1 MLLCADIGGS
11 FIDFA
16 LVHPDGR
23 LEQRHAVP
31 TPIDDAKRFITAL
44 ETLCAPYPSLPLH
57 IAIAGVENPQTG
69 HVHAA
74 NIPGILT
81 VPLREKLSLRTQRVV
96 RIGNDA
102 DCFALAEAR
111 FGAARG
117 HRNVFGLILGTG
129 IGGGLVLDGQIVPG
143 LGGVTGELGHAPVV
157 IAPPFLTD
165 PDEVA
170 ATVPLFRCGCG
181 QSGCLD
187 TIAGARSLERLHLWA
202 GGTPETSHAILR
214 LWEEGDRQATRTLS
228 VWMTYTSA
236 ALAHVLNVTGSTVV
250 PVAGGLS
257 NSDLLVQ
264 TLDRAVRDRILSPT
278 SQPLLRRAILGKDA
292 GILGAACLG
301 PELCYDPC

>member
-31 TPIDDAKRFITAL
+31 TPVDDANAFISTL
-44 ETLCAPYPSLPLH
+44 QTLCAPYPGVPLH

-74 NIPGILT
+74 NIPGIRAT
-81 VPLREKLSLRTQRVV
+81 PLREQLSQHTQRPV

-111 FGAARG
+111 FGAAQG

-129 IGGGLVLDGQIVPG
+129 IGGGFVLDGQIVPG
-143 LGGVTGELGHAPVV
+143 LSGISGELGHAPVV
-157 IAPPFLTD
+157 IAPPLLTD
-165 PDEVA
+165 PDEIA
-170 ATVPLFRCGCG
+170 AAVPLFRCGCG
-181 QSGCLD
+181 LLGCLD
-187 TIAGARSLERLHLWA
+187 TIAGARSLERLHVWA
-202 GGTPETSHAILR
+202 GGRPETSHAILK
-214 LWEEGDRQATRTLS
+214 LWEEGDTQATRTLS

-257 NSDLLVQ
+257 NSALLVQ

-278 SQPLLRRAILGKDA
+278 THPLLRRAILGKDA

>member
-31 TPIDDAKRFITAL
+31 TPTDDAESFITTL
-44 ETLCAPYPSLPLH
+44 QTLCAPYPGVPLH

-74 NIPGILT
+74 NIPGICT
-81 VPLREKLSLRTQRVV
+81 IPLREQLSLRTHRAV

-111 FGAARG
+111 FGAAKG

-129 IGGGLVLDGQIVPG
+129 IGGGFVLDGQIVPG
-143 LGGVTGELGHAPVV
+143 LGGITGELGHAPVV
-157 IAPPFLTD
+157 IPPPFLKD
-165 PDEVA
+165 PDEIR

-187 TIAGARSLERLHLWA
+187 TIAGARALERLHLWA
-202 GGTPETSHAILR
+202 GGQAETSHTILK
-214 LWEEGDRQATRTLS
+214 LWEEGDAQAAKTMS

-236 ALAHVLNVTGSTVV
+236 ALAHILNVIGSTVV

-257 NSDLLVQ
+257 NSALLVQ

-278 SQPLLRRAILGKDA
+278 PQPLLRRAILGKDA

>member
-16 LVHPDGR
+16 LVHADGR

-31 TPIDDAKRFITAL
+31 TPIDDADAFINTL
-44 ETLCAPYPSLPLH
+44 QTLCAPYPGIPLH

-74 NIPGILT
+74 NIPGIRT
-81 VPLREKLSLRTQRVV
+81 TPLRDLLSQRAQRSV

-111 FGAARG
+111 FGAAKG

-129 IGGGLVLDGQIVPG
+129 IGGGFVLNGQIVPG
-143 LGGVTGELGHAPVV
+143 LAGVTGELGHAPVV
-157 IAPPFLTD
+157 IAPPLLTD
-165 PDEVA
+165 RDERA
-170 ATVPLFRCGCG
+170 AAVPLFRCGCG
-181 QSGCLD
+181 QMGCLD
-187 TIAGARSLERLHLWA
+187 TVAGARSLERLHLWA
-202 GGTPETSHAILR
+202 GGQPETSHTILK
-214 LWEEGDRQATRTLS
+214 LWEEGDKQAARTLS

-236 ALAHVLNVTGSTVV
+236 ALAHSLNVTGSTVV

-257 NSDLLVQ
+257 NSALLVE
-264 TLDRAVRDRILSPT
+264 TLDRAVRDRMLAPT
-278 SQPLLRRAILGKDA
+278 TQPLLRRAILGKDA
-292 GILGAACLG
+292 GLLGAACLAPG
-301 PELCYDPC
+301 F